1 MIKTGKKFAVG
12 ALFKGLPAQDR
23 KSKLVA
29 NFAEGRVQVFASLIE
44 KSSLR
49 DSRNPTTPDLNVR
62 RSSSGRPP
70 PFQGNPPCSQAPR
83 ASREH
88 RPGPRALRPEGARYR
103 PRPRPEEPTPA
114 AVGERPSSRK
124 HARSRP
130 THRALPACP
139 GDSRRRPTPAH
150 SGSPPPS
157 ARSGH
162 TLAPALC
169 VFRDCSSHAEPVPRG
184 ELGGGT
190 GVDRRRAGGQ
200 RQRGLGS
207 RDTGLGTR
215 SPRNPVHNARG
226 RSETSPSWPWGVGW
240 RADT

>member
-70 PFQGNPPCSQAPR
+70 PFQGSPPCSQAPR

-114 AVGERPSSRK
+114 AVGEKAVEPQ
-124 HARSRP
+124 A
-130 THRALPACP
+130 RALPPHPSRAPSLPRRLAAAAYACALRIP
-139 GDSRRRPTPAH
+139 SPLSPVWSHPCACAVCV
-150 SGSPPPS
+150 SGLWQP
-157 ARSGH
+157 
-162 TLAPALC
+162 C
-169 VFRDCSSHAEPVPRG
+169 
-184 ELGGGT
+184 
-190 GVDRRRAGGQ
+190 
-200 RQRGLGS
+200 
-207 RDTGLGTR
+207 
-215 SPRNPVHNARG
+215 
-226 RSETSPSWPWGVGW
+226 
-240 RADT
+240 